1 MGVRAGEWDYFFLD
15 KEMRIYSEVEHGTSV
30 KLIIPR
36 GIAEGQDELPVLKSI
51 KATGNGEVILLVED
65 EANLLAIVTDMLE
78 TFGYRVITAPSG
90 VEALELVRNGAVF
103 DLLLTDIVMPGGLD
117 GFQLAAKLRDLQHD
131 QPVVYMSGYSGFHET
146 EMGEVIAPM
155 VLKPCNPGVL
165 AETIKEQ
172 LAASVSPDG

>member
-1 MGVRAGEWDYFFLD
+1 M
-15 KEMRIYSEVEHGTSV
+15 
-30 KLIIPR
+30 
-36 GIAEGQDELPVLKSI
+36 
-51 KATGNGEVILLVED
+51 
-65 EANLLAIVTDMLE
+65 
-78 TFGYRVITAPSG
+78 
-90 VEALELVRNGAVF
+90 F